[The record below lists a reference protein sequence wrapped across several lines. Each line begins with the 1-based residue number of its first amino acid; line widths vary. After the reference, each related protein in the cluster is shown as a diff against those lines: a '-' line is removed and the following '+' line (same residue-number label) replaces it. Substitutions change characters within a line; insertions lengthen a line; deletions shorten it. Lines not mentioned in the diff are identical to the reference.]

1 MNSVLV
7 VSKLDTEAAITAIS
21 ASLKHCLSTM
31 YLADKSLEDAGNY
44 NLEIISVS
52 KVTLSTS

>member
-1 MNSVLV
+1 
-7 VSKLDTEAAITAIS
+7 
-21 ASLKHCLSTM
+21 M

-52 KVTLSTS
+52 KVTLSTSWKVEQETAYVVKGHSIVG